1 MSVGMARASLT
12 ALPARNEAS
21 SEQASYAASCSQV
34 MEQMPNEALEFLK
47 AELDFFDRVTDISGE
62 LYPVPK
68 DERKTGAVA
77 LAKQVRKAELHSAPK
92 NMA

>member
-1 MSVGMARASLT
+1 MRPPCL
-12 ALPARNEAS
+12 
-21 SEQASYAASCSQV
+21 QV
-34 MEQMPNEALEFLK
+34 MEQMPEEALEFLK

-77 LAKQVRKAELHSAPK
+77 LAKQVRHSCPACPGT
-92 NMA
+92 AYGAHSCCCRQRACCTE

>member
-1 MSVGMARASLT
+1 M
-12 ALPARNEAS
+12 
-21 SEQASYAASCSQV
+21 QASYAAACTQA
-34 MEQMPNEALEFLK
+34 MEQMPEEALEFLK

-77 LAKQVRKAELHSAPK
+77 LAKQVSRESCIARPRTWHGRHTCVTAD
-92 NMA
+92 

>member
-1 MSVGMARASLT
+1 MGVLSA
-12 ALPARNEAS
+12 
-21 SEQASYAASCSQV
+21 QASHAAACTQV
-34 MEQMPNEALEFLK
+34 MEQMPEEALEFLK

-77 LAKQVRKAELHSAPK
+77 LAKQVSRQSRTARPRTWHERRTCTTAD
-92 NMA
+92 